1 MEYLDFRIFAMF
13 EQIVTSFSTLLEENF
28 SAVAIVTCIALLVF
42 LKFGSKSQSKHS
54 KKLPPLCDNG
64 MMEIMGILS
73 EGKGAPDYY
82 QSVMK
87 KKGLVYRL
95 PLPEMS
101 PWIVVCDPE
110 LTRRILNEEEEKPSL
125 YSRYRGL
132 TNGVINVFTAPTHSH
147 FWLSARKGM
156 APSFSMANICLS
168 LPKMYEKIDDLKI
181 ILARH
186 ESEKTTIDLPE
197 LMTQLAMDFICAGKS
212 S

>member
-1 MEYLDFRIFAMF
+1 MEAPDFRIFAML
-13 EQIVTSFSTLLEENF
+13 EQIVTSPSTLLGENF
-28 SAVAIVTCIALLVF
+28 SAFAIVTCIALLFF
-42 LKFGSKSQSKHS
+42 LKFGLKSKHS

-73 EGKGAPDYY
+73 EGKGAPDYF

-125 YSRYRGL
+125 YSRYRGI
-132 TNGVINVFTAPTHSH
+132 TNGVITVFSASTHSH
-147 FWLSARKGM
+147 FWQSARKGM

-168 LPKMYEKIDDLKI
+168 LPKMYEKIDDLKN
-181 ILARH
+181 ILSRH

-197 LMTQLAMDFICAGKS
+197 LMTQLALDFICAGKS